1 MNRLDEFYEL
11 REELEDT
18 PIELEYS
25 VVRARA
31 KWEQRKKRRKLIIIP
46 ATLFSTICMAFIIL
60 VNVSPQFASA
70 CDGIPLIGQLAKV
83 VAFSD
88 SLSLA
93 VENEYVQKIGMTQSE
108 NGITMKIA
116 YAIVDEK
123 DVVLFYSLESN
134 AYDNLWLDTKLLAN
148 DNTELEGYTLD
159 LDGSIDEETRLRVMK
174 VEFPDDKVLDH
185 VRFQC
190 KVFDYTGDV
199 ETNAEKY
206 LADFTFDVSFDMTLV
221 QQAKQLEVNKDI
233 EMDGQKFTI
242 TSANSYPMKLEINM
256 TEDANN
262 TAWLT
267 GLNMYVEDETGRQYT
282 STGASGSETSQSF
295 LTHKIESP
303 YFLNC
308 KQLSLKIRGV
318 IWREKD
324 AKAIKVDLVNK
335 TASDLPD
342 FVTLLDAVKKGSD
355 WEVTFAVDQ
364 NGMQM
369 AQFVGAA
376 YTDEK
381 GREYMVHGWGMTKN
395 VYYDEEKGISV
406 EYPGC
411 SIETIV
417 LQDYKEDVVLLN
429 PSYTGYSK
437 FDKEVEV
444 RLK

>member
-18 PIELEYS
+18 PMELEYS
-25 VVRARA
+25 VIRAKA
-31 KWEQRKKRRKLIIIP
+31 KWEQRKKIRKWIVVP

-93 VENEYVQKIGMTQSE
+93 LENEYVQKIGMTQSE
-108 NGITMKIA
+108 NGITMKIS

-123 DVVLFYSLESN
+123 NVVLLYSLESN
-134 AYDNLWLDTKLLAN
+134 EYDNLEMNSQLLTN
-148 DNTELEGYTLD
+148 DNTGLEGYCSWI
-159 LDGSIDEETRLRVMK
+159 DGSIDEETKLRVMEIEFMDGK
-174 VEFPDDKVLDH
+174 VPDHMRLH
-185 VRFQC
+185 C
-190 KVFDYTGDV
+190 KVYDQTGD
-199 ETNAEKY
+199 EEQKEEKY
-206 LADFTFDVSFDMTLV
+206 LAEFTFDLSFDMTLV

-242 TSANSYPMKLEINM
+242 TSVSIYPMKLEINM
-256 TEDANN
+256 TEDPNN
-262 TAWLT
+262 TAWLS
-267 GLNMYVEDETGRQYT
+267 GINMYVEDETGRQYT

-308 KQLSLKIRGV
+308 KQLSLKISGV
-318 IWREKD
+318 IWKEKD

-335 TASDLPD
+335 TASELPEFAELVD
-342 FVTLLDAVKKGSD
+342 VVKKGSD
-355 WEVTFAVDQ
+355 WEVTFALDQ
-364 NGMQM
+364 NGMRM
-369 AQFVGAA
+369 AQFVAA
-376 YTDEK
+376 TCTDEK
-381 GREYMVHGWGMTKN
+381 GSEHWINRWSMTEDA
-395 VYYDEEKGISV
+395 YYDEKNEKEI

-417 LQDYKEDVVLLN
+417 LKDYKEDVVFLN

-437 FDKEVEV
+437 FDKEVDV
-444 RLK
+444 KLK